1 MHTEIVSR
9 LSSEKERLV
18 PALHK
23 LISTTED
30 LQKYCALLEAGK
42 VQAPAGL
49 GMALSDA
56 LNGLSSLQPEELR
69 GIINDRTADLLL
81 VSYLSTLTQ
90 TQLHVSEKL
99 SALL

>member
-1 MHTEIVSR
+1 
-9 LSSEKERLV
+9 
-18 PALHK
+18 
-23 LISTTED
+23 
-30 LQKYCALLEAGK
+30 
-42 VQAPAGL
+42 
-49 GMALSDA
+49 MALSDA

-90 TQLHVSEKL
+90 TQLHVIEKL